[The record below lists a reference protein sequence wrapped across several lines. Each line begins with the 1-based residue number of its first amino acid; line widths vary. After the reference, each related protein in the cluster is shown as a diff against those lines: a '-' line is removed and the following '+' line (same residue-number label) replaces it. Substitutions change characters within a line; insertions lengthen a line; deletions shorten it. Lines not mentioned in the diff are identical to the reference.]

1 MRGPVPNQFPTR
13 ESAYRLALIGEAPGE
28 QECRLGYPFAGAS
41 GFLLDQALSSVGLSR
56 EECFLGNV
64 CQFRPSESSNEF
76 SLLDWNGCEVQSG
89 IVQLCRD
96 LASFQPHLIVCLGNV
111 PLHLFKHGNVK
122 PPHTPKAGYQ
132 WPSKVSSWRGSLFL
146 STPFASDGHQ
156 HSPSA
161 AMDGPLTAL
170 DSGAAIS
177 SATLPGWNPG
187 AGTNPANPPPV
198 SKGPAPM
205 PAPGE
210 TGSPPPAGSPSQ
222 PQEPARFFSAAPP
235 NCCADPVNA
244 SAATCDTRAG
254 GEGGLPSLASGEPP
268 GFAAGLNEVRP
279 SIGYTL
285 YPVAE
290 CRVHRVLP
298 PHQWKCLSAFHPAFI
313 ARAWSKMF
321 DLRQDL
327 RRAREEGSSPKLDLP
342 VLDLAWGPP
351 NPPLNEPPIEQQP
364 STPSPSCEPIP
375 APPC

>member
-1 MRGPVPNQFPTR
+1 
-13 ESAYRLALIGEAPGE
+13 
-28 QECRLGYPFAGAS
+28 
-41 GFLLDQALSSVGLSR
+41 
-56 EECFLGNV
+56 
-64 CQFRPSESSNEF
+64 
-76 SLLDWNGCEVQSG
+76 
-89 IVQLCRD
+89 
-96 LASFQPHLIVCLGNV
+96 
-111 PLHLFKHGNVK
+111 
-122 PPHTPKAGYQ
+122 
-132 WPSKVSSWRGSLFL
+132 
-146 STPFASDGHQ
+146 
-156 HSPSA
+156 
-161 AMDGPLTAL
+161 
-170 DSGAAIS
+170 
-177 SATLPGWNPG
+177 
-187 AGTNPANPPPV
+187 
-198 SKGPAPM
+198 M

-210 TGSPPPAGSPSQ
+210 TGSPPPAGSPTQ

-268 GFAAGLNEVRP
+268 GFAALN
-279 SIGYTL
+279 GT
-285 YPVAE
+285 
-290 CRVHRVLP
+290 HR
-298 PHQWKCLSAFHPAFI
+298 WKCLSTFHPAFI